1 MLRITRISDNGS
13 IVLRLEGKLL
23 TAWAGEL
30 LAQLPQDTARLSHT
44 RLDLS
49 RVSYVDDAG
58 VFLLRRMIASGVV
71 IEAASSFVAA
81 ILQTGKS

>member
-1 MLRITRISDNGS
+1 ML
-13 IVLRLEGKLL
+13 LKLEGKLL

-30 LAQLPQDTARLSHT
+30 LAELPTDPRQLAHT

-49 RVSYVDDAG
+49 RVSFIDDAG
-58 VFLLRRMIASGVV
+58 VFLLRRLTASGVV
-71 IEAASSFVAA
+71 IQASSSFVAA